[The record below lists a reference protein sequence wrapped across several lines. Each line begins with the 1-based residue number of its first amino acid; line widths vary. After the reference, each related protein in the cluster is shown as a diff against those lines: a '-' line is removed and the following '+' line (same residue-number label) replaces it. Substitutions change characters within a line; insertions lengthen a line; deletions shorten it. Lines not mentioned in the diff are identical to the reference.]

1 MLNPKKTTLSAVTK
15 AMNLQAQLREADS
28 TCQGITKRDGEL
40 SANREAGK
48 SPRDHD
54 LQTQKGS
61 LWNEMWR
68 MEAEKALL
76 SVPGKVS
83 VQVPC
88 HVQNNLNIFRYFG
101 RQMEKL
107 GTVPAA
113 SWFKNND
120 QVLFRFSVYL
130 SWFLGEL
137 LGGLELRDLGKL
149 MGKEGIKR

>member
-1 MLNPKKTTLSAVTK
+1 
-15 AMNLQAQLREADS
+15 
-28 TCQGITKRDGEL
+28 
-40 SANREAGK
+40 
-48 SPRDHD
+48 
-54 LQTQKGS
+54 
-61 LWNEMWR
+61 
-68 MEAEKALL
+68 MEAKKSLL
-76 SVPGKVS
+76 SVPGKVL

-101 RQMEKL
+101 RKMEKL

-137 LGGLELRDLGKL
+137 LRGLELRDLGKL